1 MIASPLRK
9 VLTAAGLLA
18 LVIVVVLPAVAL
30 LTRVLAAWQPP
41 VDGFAFS
48 ARQAVLML
56 KTVGLAAAGV
66 AGACLLSLPGAFC
79 IGRIAKPANAPLLV
93 LTLILPL
100 MLPPMI
106 YAFGWQRLWPAYSPG
121 FSGTLPL
128 LRCVWIWSSWAWPIP
143 AVIIGSGWS
152 RIGRDAYESALLDAS
167 ARSAFLRAALP
178 ALSRHVLVAALI
190 LFVLFLGEYS
200 VPHANGLMVIATE
213 LLWVAQNFGA
223 VDVLWLSVPLIVA
236 ILVAFRIVRT
246 VWPGPMIETATGRHL
261 QSTGTQTLHV
271 LLALLIVAVTAAVPI
286 ISISWRDSLAD
297 ELRLALAT
305 YHFELLVTLCICVAV
320 GLLVTLI
327 GIAATAVPRLHSAV
341 IITTLVIGLL
351 PGALVGEAVL
361 AAYQPTG
368 WLYEI
373 PAFET
378 IGRWIGVLAAW
389 LASRTIA
396 RQLLWQSAV
405 DGADASTARLTLT
418 LSYQWPTLLA
428 GMFLAAAMAMADVAT
443 TEMVAV
449 PTAPMIARI
458 LIEKFHR
465 FETGML
471 VSLSLWLV
479 ASAVPGAI
487 LVFVALKRRR

>member
-1 MIASPLRK
+1 
-9 VLTAAGLLA
+9 
-18 LVIVVVLPAVAL
+18 
-30 LTRVLAAWQPP
+30 
-41 VDGFAFS
+41 
-48 ARQAVLML
+48 
-56 KTVGLAAAGV
+56 
-66 AGACLLSLPGAFC
+66 
-79 IGRIAKPANAPLLV
+79 
-93 LTLILPL
+93 
-100 MLPPMI
+100 
-106 YAFGWQRLWPAYSPG
+106 
-121 FSGTLPL
+121 
-128 LRCVWIWSSWAWPIP
+128 
-143 AVIIGSGWS
+143 
-152 RIGRDAYESALLDAS
+152 AS

-178 ALSRHVLVAALI
+178 ALSRHVLVAGLI

-373 PAFET
+373 SAFET
-378 IGRWIGVLAAW
+378 VGRWIYDHWPLLVIGLTARFAWIGVLAAW

-471 VSLSLWLV
+471 ISLSLWLV